1 MVSLAVDK
9 LNHLQKLYTKEKK
22 TSKTFGP
29 SDAEYGSNLQHFAK
43 QNSKTT
49 PFLGF
54 MPNTTKNIIWFDLDT
69 ERVKI
74 AKHAKFDE
82 GMNDLPI
89 TELPPNT
96 TYLQRSELRQPFPED
111 KYDLT
116 TSDFDFV
123 TSPFVKHLQKQ

>member
-1 MVSLAVDK
+1 
-9 LNHLQKLYTKEKK
+9 
-22 TSKTFGP
+22 
-29 SDAEYGSNLQHFAK
+29 
-43 QNSKTT
+43 
-49 PFLGF
+49 

-96 TYLQRSELRQPFPED
+96 TYLQRSELG
-111 KYDLT
+111 
-116 TSDFDFV
+116 
-123 TSPFVKHLQKQ
+123 